1 MILIRVFQW
10 AIRIILVASFIGIL
24 VIAIFPGLAFESRIN
39 SIGVALQIAGIAF
52 ALPELAHR
60 LSNKPATDLII
71 WADTFMPLWKI
82 LSKMRIVKN
91 LGQLLVILSVLGIVL
106 IFVGLVMQY
115 LTVFFAK
122 P

>member
-1 MILIRVFQW
+1 MIWIRVPQW

-24 VIAIFPGLAFESRIN
+24 VVALLPGLTIESRIN
-39 SIGVALQIAGIAF
+39 SIGVALQIAGIAL

-60 LSNKPATDLII
+60 LSNKSATDLII
-71 WADTFMPLWKI
+71 WAETFMPLWKI
-82 LSKMRIVKN
+82 LSKIRIVKN
-91 LGQLLVILSVLGIVL
+91 LVQLSVILSVMGIVS

-115 LTVFFAK
+115 LAVFFVK